1 MMAEA
6 VPIGGF
12 VIGQSAIGAPNTS
25 GTFNYNPTLG
35 EVVLNA
41 YSRLKIRGPMIT
53 AEHMSQATAEANL
66 MQEEWNNRGPNL
78 WTVDLQTFLTVPGF
92 ATYAVPP
99 ETVMI
104 LDTYM
109 TQFAQTAGFQG
120 SIAGTTLTVTSFIA
134 GEGNL
139 VVGMAL
145 SDLLGQVLP
154 GTTITA
160 LGSGTGGAGTYT
172 ISQSLTVG
180 AELMFGVLLPADSS
194 LNNRYLTPISRTEY
208 ASYPNPNQQSPP
220 TTYWFDR
227 IIAPTIT
234 FYPTPD
240 NVYPVSYYRY
250 RNIQDALAQGGVGL
264 EVPAR
269 WLDAAAACLSHRL
282 ARHYATPQLELMRAQ
297 DAQKAYKIAADQDTE
312 NAAFYLAPQLFG
324 YYT

>member
-1 MMAEA
+1 MSASRGAYGATMAEA

-120 SIAGTTLTVTSFIA
+120 SIAGTTLTVTSFVA

-180 AELMFGVLLPADSS
+180 AELMFGVLLPARQQPQQPLSDPDLAHRVRLLSEPESGISADDLLVRSHHRADDHVLPDARQRLSRQLLS
-194 LNNRYLTPISRTEY
+194 LPQHPGRACPGRRWARDTRAMAGRS
-208 ASYPNPNQQSPP
+208 
-220 TTYWFDR
+220 
-227 IIAPTIT
+227 
-234 FYPTPD
+234 
-240 NVYPVSYYRY
+240 
-250 RNIQDALAQGGVGL
+250 GGVPL
-264 EVPAR
+264 APAC
-269 WLDAAAACLSHRL
+269 AALC
-282 ARHYATPQLELMRAQ
+282 
-297 DAQKAYKIAADQDTE
+297 
-312 NAAFYLAPQLFG
+312 NAATGTHAG
-324 YYT
+324 AGCTEGV